1 MTKILPLLTAS
12 SAGHPSFHVVAPSL
26 PGFAWS
32 EGVLEKGFRAEH
44 YAEVSNMYR
53 SFEFVLMII
62 LPDQLFNKLMV
73 SLGYTEYVTQGG
85 DLGHRVRSKIIQMT
99 ATLNYIVADA

>member
-1 MTKILPLLTAS
+1 MPLTSRTGPGSFIEVTKILPLLTAS

-44 YAEVSNMYR
+44 YAEVSDKYCN
-53 SFEFVLMII
+53 FACVLMTV
-62 LPDQLFNKLMV
+62 LPDPALQQANGLAGL
-73 SLGYTEYVTQGG
+73 
-85 DLGHRVRSKIIQMT
+85 H
-99 ATLNYIVADA
+99 